1 MTLMEL
7 LSGVS
12 NTLIVDIAFL
22 VILAIFL
29 IVGLCKGF
37 VKQIFGAL
45 SSVIALVAAYF
56 LCAYL
61 VKFLEQQFGLLTK
74 LAEAIGSQI
83 GTTGVAGETASQ
95 EAIEKAVSE
104 FGLPAFIADYAKS
117 QIGTDSSLKIY
128 QLFGNILGN
137 LILSAGCFIVLYIL
151 LRLVLM
157 LLCKLLQSIV
167 KAPGLNALDRI
178 LGMLLSLIKGVLVLY
193 VIIFIVDVIPVNE
206 GFVSI
211 VKEAIS
217 GSTIGAF
224 LQNHNLFSMAMTWI
238 AEKFGL
244 VAAAN

>member
-1 MTLMEL
+1 MTLMQL
-7 LSGVS
+7 LNGVS

-83 GTTGVAGETASQ
+83 GTTGVAGEPASK

-104 FGLPAFIADYAKS
+104 FGLPAFIADYAKA
-117 QIGTDSSLKIY
+117 QLGTDTSLKIY

-137 LILSAGCFIVLYIL
+137 LVLSAGCFIVLYIVF
-151 LRLVLM
+151 RLVLM
-157 LLCKLLQSIV
+157 LLCKLLQSVV
-167 KAPGLNALDRI
+167 KAPGLNALDRV
-178 LGMLLSLIKGVLVLY
+178 LGMLLSLVKGVLVLY
-193 VIIFIVDVIPVNE
+193 VIIFVVDVIPVNE
-206 GFVSI
+206 GFIATVKASI
-211 VKEAIS
+211 SESTV
-217 GSTIGAF
+217 GSF

-238 AEKFGL
+238 AEKFNL
-244 VAAAN
+244 VAPAK

>member
-1 MTLMEL
+1 MTLMQL
-7 LSGVS
+7 LNGVS

-83 GTTGVAGETASQ
+83 GTTGVAGEPASK

-104 FGLPAFIADYAKS
+104 FGLPAFIADYAKA
-117 QIGTDSSLKIY
+117 QLETDTSLKIY

-137 LILSAGCFIVLYIL
+137 LVLSAGCFIVLYIVF
-151 LRLVLM
+151 RLVLM
-157 LLCKLLQSIV
+157 LLCKLLQSVV
-167 KAPGLNALDRI
+167 KAPGLNALDRV
-178 LGMLLSLIKGVLVLY
+178 LGMLLSLVKGVLVLY
-193 VIIFIVDVIPVNE
+193 VIIFVVDVIPVNE
-206 GFVSI
+206 GFI
-211 VKEAIS
+211 ATVKAAIS
-217 GSTIGAF
+217 ESTVGSF

-238 AEKFGL
+238 AEKFNL
-244 VAAAN
+244 VAPAK

>member
-1 MTLMEL
+1 MTLMQL
-7 LSGVS
+7 LNGVS

-83 GTTGVAGETASQ
+83 GTTGVAGEPASK

-104 FGLPAFIADYAKS
+104 FGLPAFIADYAKA
-117 QIGTDSSLKIY
+117 QLGTDTSLKIY

-137 LILSAGCFIVLYIL
+137 LVLSAGCFIVLYIVF
-151 LRLVLM
+151 RLVLV
-157 LLCKLLQSIV
+157 LLCKLLQSVV
-167 KAPGLNALDRI
+167 KAPGLNALDRV
-178 LGMLLSLIKGVLVLY
+178 LGMLLSLVKGVLVLY
-193 VIIFIVDVIPVNE
+193 VIIFVVDVIPVNE
-206 GFVSI
+206 GFI
-211 VKEAIS
+211 ATVKAAIS
-217 GSTIGAF
+217 ESTVGSF

-238 AEKFGL
+238 AEKFNL
-244 VAAAN
+244 VAPAK

>member
-1 MTLMEL
+1 MTLMQL
-7 LSGVS
+7 LNGVS

-83 GTTGVAGETASQ
+83 GTTGVAGEPASK

-104 FGLPAFIADYAKS
+104 FGLPAFIADYAKA
-117 QIGTDSSLKIY
+117 QLGTDTSLKIY

-137 LILSAGCFIVLYIL
+137 LVLSAGCFIVLYIIF
-151 LRLVLM
+151 RLVLV
-157 LLCKLLQSIV
+157 LLCKLLQSVV
-167 KAPGLNALDRI
+167 KAPGLNALDRV
-178 LGMLLSLIKGVLVLY
+178 LGMLLSLVKGVLVLY
-193 VIIFIVDVIPVNE
+193 VIIFVVDVIPVNE
-206 GFVSI
+206 GFI
-211 VKEAIS
+211 ATVKAAIS
-217 GSTIGAF
+217 DSTVGSF

-238 AEKFGL
+238 AEKFNL
-244 VAAAN
+244 VAPAK

>member
-1 MTLMEL
+1 MTLMQL
-7 LSGVS
+7 LNGVS

-83 GTTGVAGETASQ
+83 GTTGVAGEPASK

-104 FGLPAFIADYAKS
+104 FGLPAFIADYAKA
-117 QIGTDSSLKIY
+117 QLGTDTSLKIY

-137 LILSAGCFIVLYIL
+137 LVLSAGCFIVLYIVF
-151 LRLVLM
+151 RLVLV
-157 LLCKLLQSIV
+157 LLCKLLQSVV

-178 LGMLLSLIKGVLVLY
+178 LGMLLSLVKGVLVLY
-193 VIIFIVDVIPVNE
+193 VIIFVVDVIPVNE
-206 GFVSI
+206 GFI
-211 VKEAIS
+211 ATVKTAIS
-217 GSTIGAF
+217 ESTVGSF

-238 AEKFGL
+238 AEKFNL
-244 VAAAN
+244 VTPAK